1 MSTEPL
7 KDPDGKPLDPA
18 AQAVVDRARRM
29 SMLSGVATVLG
40 IAVVIVMIGWR
51 LYRSAESAPPP
62 QADVVA
68 TLPKGAKRK
77 RGVRPQ
83 NDADWFED
91 ENGEMV
97 SSFTPARVRRTGMFT
112 PVAAVPLNDIAEG
125 EGKSDAAVVR
135 NAVITRRR

>member
-29 SMLSGVATVLG
+29 SMLSGIATVLG

-68 TLPKGAKRK
+68 TLPKGAKVIAT
-77 RGVRPQ
+77 GVASERVVVTIDVGGTVEVHSF
-83 NDADWFED
+83 DAK
-91 ENGEMV
+91 
-97 SSFTPARVRRTGMFT
+97 TLQPAGRLRFVEER
-112 PVAAVPLNDIAEG
+112 
-125 EGKSDAAVVR
+125 
-135 NAVITRRR
+135 